1 MVAAWEQAR
10 NGWIDALESD
20 GWDGSW
26 YRRAFFD
33 DGSVLGSASNVE
45 GRIDL
50 IAQAWAVLSAAA
62 NPVRA
67 RTAMQQ
73 ADQHLFDHK
82 HQVMRLLTPPLQ
94 HAQPSAGYIQAYP
107 PGVREN
113 AGQYNHGAVWG
124 LMAFARLGQAG
135 AAWRAFQGISP
146 AHRWQHNGLGETYA
160 LEPYVVAADVYTV
173 EPYAGRG
180 GCSWYTGS
188 SGWLM
193 RAGLE
198 SLCGIVLKQDVL
210 HIEPCL
216 PPHWQE
222 TSVTV
227 HRDGRSWR
235 VVLCQ
240 GEHALQTALAR
251 EGQARAQPAGTPVL
265 LEEFPASGVLVVD
278 ASPGEWRPKV
288 E

>member
-10 NGWIDALESD
+10 NGWIDALESE

-82 HQVMRLLTPPLQ
+82 HLVMRLLTPPLQ

-180 GCSWYTGS
+180 GWSWYTGS
-188 SGWLM
+188 AAWLLRASLEHFCGLKL
-193 RAGLE
+193 RAGTLA
-198 SLCGIVLKQDVL
+198 L
-210 HIEPCL
+210 EPCL
-216 PPHWQE
+216 PPHWPQA
-222 TSVTV
+222 TL
-227 HRDGRSWR
+227 RLALDGRR
-235 VVLCQ
+235 LTLHVVRA
-240 GEHALQTALAR
+240 GEGGRLAR
-251 EGQARAQPAGTPVL
+251 ELGPAARQL
-265 LEEFPASGVLVVD
+265 Q
-278 ASPGEWRPKV
+278 PGEIVLRESLADGAVLWV
-288 E
+288 EQAPSAA